1 MKLTITLLLFILTV
15 GISHAGV
22 FDSEDLN
29 QAYTYLNQVRVRAGM
44 TEFSQN
50 PQLETT
56 AFNHANYLTD
66 NFLTGHYESEDMP
79 RFTGVSLKER
89 TTFAGYHSLL
99 VSENISYYNYGESSI
114 DSINA
119 LMGGIYHRFSFL
131 DFIKN
136 EVGIGIAHVSAHSAY
151 VYNMGHSEYNALCQ
165 GSSFSGGGPFY
176 FNVCEPNINIKA
188 SDFEN
193 VAITA
198 QGNNPN
204 IVLWP
209 ADGDNDVLPAFFEER
224 PDPLPD
230 YSVSGY
236 PISIQFNPLNFTE
249 AVNVTK
255 FKLYR
260 DQDNREIQKTRLLTE
275 STDPNDR
282 FSALQYVL
290 FPLERLEWDTAYR
303 VEAKYSTGS
312 ETETLKWHFKT
323 KSVGVPLFTVQAKGE
338 VIEIS
343 PNTSAF
349 AVYVP
354 PTSDFPD
361 LGQINYSF
369 YADMTVDIAFED
381 PNTLRINLSGNVGQ
395 EVSFSLAGGRNFV
408 VRISPVGSCEL
419 ATLSSDMKVHIPNLV
434 YIPSPREKPLVFQ
447 ADLALIGENLQFN
460 LSNYSLKNKAENC
473 ESATLSSDL
482 KLHIPSLV
490 YRPSPAERPIVLW
503 ADFELFGEDLQF
515 KVTNYGF
522 K

>member
-1 MKLTITLLLFILTV
+1 MKLTITLLLSILTV

-22 FDSEDLN
+22 FNNEDLN
-29 QAYTYLNQVRVRAGM
+29 QAYTYLNQVRIRAGM
-44 TEFSQN
+44 SEFSQN
-50 PQLETT
+50 PQLETA
-56 AFNHANYLTD
+56 AFNHANYLAD

-79 RFTGVSLKER
+79 GFTGVRLKDR
-89 TTFAGYHSLL
+89 TTFTGYHSLL

-119 LMGGIYHRFSFL
+119 LMSGIYHRFSFL

-136 EVGIGIAHVSAHSAY
+136 EVGIGIASMSAHSAY

-176 FNVCEPNINIKA
+176 FNVCEPNINIKG

-193 VAITA
+193 VAIT
-198 QGNNPN
+198 GNNPN

-209 ADGDNDVLPAFFEER
+209 ADGDNDVPPAFFEER

-249 AVNVTK
+249 AVNVTE

-260 DQDNREIQKTRLLTE
+260 DNREIQKTRLLSE

-282 FSALQYVL
+282 FSALQYAL

-303 VEAKYSTGS
+303 VEAKYS

-323 KSVGVPLFTVQAKGE
+323 KSLGVPLFTVQGKGE

-369 YADMTVDIAFED
+369 YAGMSVDMTFED
-381 PNTLRINLSGNVGQ
+381 SNTLRINNLSGNVGQ

-408 VRISPVGSCEL
+408 VRINSVDSCEL
-419 ATLSSDMKVHIPNLV
+419 ATLSSDMKLHIPNLV
-434 YIPSPREKPLVFQ
+434 YTPSPREKPLVFQ
-447 ADLALIGENLQFN
+447 ADLALMGDNLQFKV
-460 LSNYSLKNKAENC
+460 SNYSLKNKADNC

-482 KLHIPSLV
+482 KLHIPNLV
-490 YRPSPAERPIVLW
+490 YRPSPAELPIVLW
-503 ADFELFGEDLQF
+503 ADFELVGEDLQF
-515 KVTNYGF
+515 HVTNYGF